1 MCREK
6 RQVKHSA
13 LNEPRFR
20 RYYPASW
27 CSGLGSWMLRFL
39 LGWNAWELTQS
50 ALWVG
55 IVSALM
61 LAPALIL
68 SPYFGV
74 QSDRINPR
82 HGLMWSMLI
91 HGAIAL
97 SGALA
102 GYLGILNVAV
112 LLILATA
119 LGSVSAMHSPMRLA
133 LVPMLVPREALPSA
147 VGLTAMSFNIAR
159 ILGPAICAAVIARAG
174 AAWAWMIP
182 VLIFATSG
190 LILNSLGG
198 VGARQK
204 RTHGSVNSEF
214 IDGLRYA
221 LSMAPLVTILA
232 LTLVNGFLGR
242 SFIELLP
249 AVSGRLIDG
258 GPGELAW
265 LTAAAGSGAVLG
277 GLIMSRMK
285 ADVRYLF
292 NLSLAAMFFA
302 ACLLSNLVWVAQ
314 LPSLF
319 ILVGLLSLSTTLA
332 GTACQ
337 TLAQLIIDPQYHGR
351 VMSLWSMTMMAA
363 PALGAATHG
372 AVAEWLG
379 FVVAFALAA
388 VVGVLG
394 LAGLHARR
402 LGMTGAAPVANVTT
416 SDSR

>member
-1 MCREK
+1 
-6 RQVKHSA
+6 
-13 LNEPRFR
+13 
-20 RYYPASW
+20 
-27 CSGLGSWMLRFL
+27 MLRFL

-182 VLIFATSG
+182 VFIFATSG

>member
-182 VLIFATSG
+182 VFIFATSG

-337 TLAQLIIDPQYHGR
+337 TLAQLIIHPQYHGR

>member
-1 MCREK
+1 
-6 RQVKHSA
+6 
-13 LNEPRFR
+13 
-20 RYYPASW
+20 
-27 CSGLGSWMLRFL
+27 MLRFL

-102 GYLGILNVAV
+102 SYLGILNVVV

-182 VLIFATSG
+182 VFIFATSG

>member
-13 LNEPRFR
+13 LNAPRFR

-61 LAPALIL
+61 LAPALLL

-82 HGLMWSMLI
+82 YGLIWSMLI
-91 HGAIAL
+91 HGAIAM

-102 GYLGILNVAV
+102 TYFGMLNLSV

-133 LVPMLVPREALPSA
+133 LVPLLVPREALPSA

-159 ILGPAICAAVIARAG
+159 ILGPAICATIIARAG
-174 AAWAWMIP
+174 ATWAWSTP
-182 VLIFATSG
+182 VLIFAASG
-190 LILNSLGG
+190 FILNSLGG
-198 VGARQK
+198 VGTRQK
-204 RTHGSVNSEF
+204 RAHGSVNSEF
-214 IDGLRYA
+214 VDGLHYVFSA
-221 LSMAPLVTILA
+221 APLVIILA
-232 LTLVNGFLGR
+232 LTSINGFLGR

-249 AVSGRLIDG
+249 AVSGRLIAG
-258 GPGELAW
+258 GAAELAW
-265 LTAAAGSGAVLG
+265 LTAAAGGGAVLG
-277 GLIMSRMK
+277 GFLMSRLR
-285 ADVRYLF
+285 ADIRYLY
-292 NLSLAAMFFA
+292 NMSVIAMLFA
-302 ACLLSNLVWVAQ
+302 AGLLSNLFWITD
-314 LPSLF
+314 LSSLF
-319 ILVGLLSLSTTLA
+319 VLVGLLSLSTTLA

-337 TLAQLIIDPQYHGR
+337 TLAQLVIDPPYHGR

-363 PALGAATHG
+363 PAVGAAIHG

-379 FVVAFALAA
+379 FVVAFAFAA
-388 VVGVLG
+388 FFGVLSLIG
-394 LAGLHARR
+394 LYRR
-402 LGMTGAAPVANVTT
+402 RRGMTEDAPVAKVTM

>member
-27 CSGLGSWMLRFL
+27 CSALGSWMLRFL

-182 VLIFATSG
+182 VFIFATSG

-402 LGMTGAAPVANVTT
+402 LGKTGAAPVANVTT

>member
-102 GYLGILNVAV
+102 SYLGTLNVAV

-182 VLIFATSG
+182 VFIFATSG

>member
-102 GYLGILNVAV
+102 SYLGILNVAV

-182 VLIFATSG
+182 VFIFATSG

-204 RTHGSVNSEF
+204 RAHGSVNSEF

-221 LSMAPLVTILA
+221 LSMAPLVTILS

-388 VVGVLG
+388 VAGVLG

>member
-1 MCREK
+1 MCRQK
-6 RQVKHSA
+6 RQVTHSA
-13 LNEPRFR
+13 LNEPHFR

-61 LAPALIL
+61 LAPALVL

-74 QSDRINPR
+74 QSDRVNPR

-91 HGAIAL
+91 HGAIAM

-102 GYLGILNVAV
+102 TYLGILNLA
-112 LLILATA
+112 LLLTLATA
-119 LGSVSAMHSPMRLA
+119 LGSISAMHSPMRLA

-159 ILGPAICAAVIARAG
+159 ILGPAICAAVIARAS
-174 AAWAWMIP
+174 AAWAWSFP
-182 VLIFATSG
+182 VIIFAASC
-190 LILNSLGG
+190 LILSSLGG
-198 VGARQK
+198 VGTRPI

-214 IDGLRYA
+214 TDGLRYV
-221 LSMAPLVTILA
+221 LSAAPLITILA
-232 LTLVNGFLGR
+232 LTSVNGLLGR

-249 AVSGRLIDG
+249 AVSGRLIAG
-258 GPGELAW
+258 GPAELAW

-277 GLIMSRMK
+277 GLIMSRLK

-292 NLSLAAMFFA
+292 NMSVVAMVFA
-302 ACLLSNLVWVAQ
+302 ACLLSNLIWVTQ
-314 LPSLF
+314 LSSLF
-319 ILVGLLSLSTTLA
+319 ALVGLLSLSTTLA

-337 TLAQLIIDPQYHGR
+337 TLAQLLIDPQYHGR

-372 AVAEWLG
+372 AIAEWLG

-388 VVGVLG
+388 VFGVLG
-394 LAGLHARR
+394 LAGLYARR
-402 LGMTGAAPVANVTT
+402 RDMVDDTPVAKVTT

>member
-1 MCREK
+1 VCREK

-102 GYLGILNVAV
+102 SYLGILNVVV

-182 VLIFATSG
+182 VFIFATSG

-388 VVGVLG
+388 VAGVLG